1 MDLTS
6 LPADQVSRTRKW
18 RWLENRFVRSR
29 TKLSV
34 KMSDEPKNMEMTE
47 TVTLS
52 TPDRQRLYKW
62 ALALALIT
70 IFYNLPEGIVSLFF
84 GTEDETLSLFGFG
97 LDSFVEIISGVG
109 IYHMIRRIQKNDNNS
124 LDRFEKR
131 ALRITGTAFYLLT
144 AGLMIIAVVNLYTG
158 HQPETTFWGIVIALV
173 SIVTMWLLIWYK
185 VKVGK
190 ALDSQAILADAS
202 CTRTCLYLSLVL
214 LLASTGY
221 ELTGIGMIDSIG
233 AIIIAWWSFKE
244 GREAFE
250 KAAEVNCSCH
260 LSSTD

>member
-1 MDLTS
+1 MPS
-6 LPADQVSRTRKW
+6 AKSHNFITRSF
-18 RWLENRFVRSR
+18 R
-29 TKLSV
+29 
-34 KMSDEPKNMEMTE
+34 
-47 TVTLS
+47 
-52 TPDRQRLYKW
+52 

-70 IFYNLPEGIVSLFF
+70 IFYNLLEGIVSLFF

-109 IYHMIRRIQKNDNNS
+109 IYHMIRRIQKNDNDS
-124 LDRFEKR
+124 HDLFEKR

-144 AGLMIIAVVNLYTG
+144 AGLMIMAGVNLYTG

-173 SIVTMWLLIWYK
+173 SIVTMWLLIRYK

-214 LLASTGY
+214 LLASAGY
-221 ELTGIGMIDSIG
+221 ELTGIGMIDSVG

-250 KAAEVNCSCH
+250 KATGVDCSCH
-260 LSSTD
+260 QSLTK